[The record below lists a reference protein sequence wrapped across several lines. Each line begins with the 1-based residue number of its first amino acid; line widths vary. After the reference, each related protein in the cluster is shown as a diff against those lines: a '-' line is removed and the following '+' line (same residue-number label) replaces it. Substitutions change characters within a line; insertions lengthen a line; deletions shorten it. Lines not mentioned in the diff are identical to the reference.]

1 MYERKYILGRVH
13 ESKHIYEAVPWKG
26 SSKFGRNYIIN
37 PAVTE
42 YCFVLLCNNNLKTF
56 IKVFQQ
62 LVRFPGL
69 LWQSGNLTSQ
79 QCVASPQAG
88 HAHAEQ
94 RGEEMQRKFRLDSI
108 SKDISIERSHLSLLL
123 KVAAHAHAEQLRPR
137 NAWKIQFL
145 LIPPRQAF
153 NWALSDSIPVDWLSR
168 LILAT
173 QSDDFEWWK
182 TSSSTVV
189 NNHTVKVSWK
199 KL

>member
-1 MYERKYILGRVH
+1 MLACYCCYGILFCFAIITWKLL
-13 ESKHIYEAVPWKG
+13 SKCSSNCTALRRHRQVMLTLSSAAKKCKENSG
-26 SSKFGRNYIIN
+26 STQF
-37 PAVTE
+37 
-42 YCFVLLCNNNLKTF
+42 LK
-56 IKVFQQ
+56 IAR
-62 LVRFPGL
+62 LSAR
-69 LWQSGNLTSQ
+69 TSQ
-79 QCVASPQAG
+79 C
-88 HAHAEQ
+88 
-94 RGEEMQRKFRLDSI
+94 
-108 SKDISIERSHLSLLL
+108 LLL

-189 NNHTVKVSWK
+189 NNQRAGSKFHEK